1 MSDPIVITAI
11 IASIG
16 SLILSIISHVK
27 YSKCWGAEVMMKRSS
42 PTTPDP
48 TSSEPASRFTPPTET
63 TPIISDPIPI
73 PQTIA
78 PVVNTPPRQSTI

>member
-11 IASIG
+11 IASVG

-27 YSKCWGAEVMMKRSS
+27 YSKCWGAEVMMKRNS
-42 PTTPDP
+42 PTTPI
-48 TSSEPASRFTPPTET
+48 TPDTTLVLPTET
-63 TPIISDPIPI
+63 TPIVSGPIPI

-78 PVVNTPPRQSTI
+78 PVVNSFTPPRQTTC

>member
-27 YSKCWGAEVMMKRSS
+27 YSKCWGAEVMMKRNS
-42 PTTPDP
+42 PITPQP
-48 TSSEPASRFTPPTET
+48 TDTRPSIATET
-63 TPIISDPIPI
+63 TPIISEPIQI
-73 PQTIA
+73 PNTIA
-78 PVVNTPPRQSTI
+78 PMVKNTPSPRQTFI